1 MLILGIESSCD
12 ETSAAVVEDGRII
25 HSLIIASQTELHAR
39 YHGVVPE
46 VASRAHVE
54 QILPVVREALEQ
66 AQIEPKVVA
75 GTPGSAGLS
84 SPPAGPSESA
94 ARGAAA
100 PRRLDGVA
108 VTNRPGLSGSL
119 AVGLTFAKTY
129 AWAAGLP
136 FVAVDHMHAHAYA
149 PHLVQGADPQRDADG
164 ARDAGGLTY
173 PYLVLL
179 VSGGHTMIAVSRG
192 YSDLEVLGTTIDD
205 ACGEAYD
212 KISVFLGGEYPG
224 GPVIDRL
231 ATAGDP
237 RAARFPQPKLN
248 HADSPYDVSFSGL
261 KTAVVHQLDRFWQE
275 GYPRTRENVAA
286 AFQDAA
292 VGMLMNRVE
301 RAVRETGIYRI
312 AAGGGVAANSEL
324 RRRLACLTVDGHAVE
339 SFLPP
344 VELCVDNGAMV
355 AGLGYR
361 LLTGGVRSEWDVG
374 VAARVAAFRGK

>member
-12 ETSAAVVEDGRII
+12 ETSAAVVEDGRTI

-66 AQIEPKVVA
+66 AHVEPKAAA
-75 GTPGSAGLS
+75 GTPGSAVQPIPPG
-84 SPPAGPSESA
+84 SPL
-94 ARGAAA
+94 R
-100 PRRLDGVA
+100 RRLDGVA

-119 AVGLTFAKTY
+119 AVGLTFAKAY
-129 AWAAGLP
+129 AYAAGLP

-149 PHLVQGADPQRDADG
+149 PHLAS
-164 ARDAGGLTY
+164 GGDELTY
-173 PYLVLL
+173 PYVVLL

-192 YSDLEVLGTTIDD
+192 FAELEVLGTTIDD

-212 KISVFLGGEYPG
+212 KISVFLGEGYPG

-231 ATAGDP
+231 AATGDP
-237 RAARFPQPKLN
+237 RSARFPQPKLN
-248 HADSPYDVSFSGL
+248 RADNRFDMSFSGL
-261 KTAVVHQLDRFWQE
+261 KTAVVHQMDRFWRE

-301 RAVRETGIYRI
+301 NAVRATGIYRI

-324 RRRLACLTVDGHAVE
+324 RRRLGALEVDGRPVE
-339 SFLPP
+339 SVLPP

-355 AGLGYR
+355 AGLGYHM
-361 LLTGGVRSEWDVG
+361 LAAGERSGWDTG
-374 VAARVAAFRGK
+374 VAARVAAFRGG